1 VHGIWSF
8 DGHCY
13 TWMSPGSREPIFR
26 TGDAKSA
33 VLYTLAAL
41 AQG

>member
-8 DGHCY
+8 DGRACA
-13 TWMSPGSREPIFR
+13 WQSPGTTEAKFK
-26 TGDAKSA
+26 TEDAKSA

-41 AQG
+41 DPG